1 MSPPAKPGVYPL
13 LLFEYIAAGLPIVT
27 MDIEECK
34 LYKACDIAYSYHDFL
49 KTLQSSISKKNDKS
63 YQDVLQSGAL
73 ENSWDARADNIF
85 NTCLTV

>member
-1 MSPPAKPGVYPL
+1 
-13 LLFEYIAAGLPIVT
+13 